1 MGCSRLPVG
10 SSEAFR
16 WMTRTPVL
24 RSAPHPTRLV
34 TRTEESDT
42 CASPKDRKTRGR
54 SEGEGMARPALGGIS
69 PLGERTVGPSRHRRD
84 GGRET
89 ERMCRF
95 DVINTNLDKM
105 LKKHPK
111 TDFLAYGKVLQG
123 IVILSGSLDLEKGGQ
138 LADELNELYA
148 YCEKSVKQYLEIK
161 DATKLEEVRSIISG
175 ISDSWA
181 KIGE

>member
-1 MGCSRLPVG
+1 MSLDTAVLAYKNSDNIYAKGI
-10 SSEAFR
+10 E
-16 WMTRTPVL
+16 TP
-24 RSAPHPTRLV
+24 H
-34 TRTEESDT
+34 
-42 CASPKDRKTRGR
+42 GR
-54 SEGEGMARPALGGIS
+54 IKI
-69 PLGERTVGPSRHRRD
+69 V
-84 GGRET
+84 
-89 ERMCRF
+89 F

-161 DATKLEEVRSIISG
+161 DATKLEEVRSIING
-175 ISDSWA
+175 IADSWA

>member
-1 MGCSRLPVG
+1 MSLDTAATAYKNTDNIYAEGI
-10 SSEAFR
+10 A
-16 WMTRTPVL
+16 TP
-24 RSAPHPTRLV
+24 H
-34 TRTEESDT
+34 
-42 CASPKDRKTRGR
+42 GR
-54 SEGEGMARPALGGIS
+54 IQI
-69 PLGERTVGPSRHRRD
+69 V
-84 GGRET
+84 
-89 ERMCRF
+89 F

-175 ISDSWA
+175 IADSWA

>member
-1 MGCSRLPVG
+1 
-10 SSEAFR
+10 
-16 WMTRTPVL
+16 
-24 RSAPHPTRLV
+24 
-34 TRTEESDT
+34 
-42 CASPKDRKTRGR
+42 
-54 SEGEGMARPALGGIS
+54 
-69 PLGERTVGPSRHRRD
+69 
-84 GGRET
+84 
-89 ERMCRF
+89 
-95 DVINTNLDKM
+95 VINTNLEKM